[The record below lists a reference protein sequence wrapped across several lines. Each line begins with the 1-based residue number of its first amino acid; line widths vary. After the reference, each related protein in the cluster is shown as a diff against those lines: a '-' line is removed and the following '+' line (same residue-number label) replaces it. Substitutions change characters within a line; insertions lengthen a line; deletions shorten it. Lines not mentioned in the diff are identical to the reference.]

1 MTDLI
6 DSKDVVSRWLQAAEK
21 SSESMDILFG
31 RGCSRTQ
38 SIDWRSYSH
47 LQYDGLGAFARM
59 LSDENAIPISIPLGK
74 FPQATDTAQSL
85 PPIIPDPNQPVAR
98 LKASS
103 NLAAVSEHIENGQLA
118 WHHFSLEASQALQ
131 SRVRQLRCTVN
142 SLLLHTLNKSL
153 LQGNTVGPD
162 FNWLIPV
169 NLRGG
174 LSLRRSSSNQVSY
187 IHHTQR
193 SAYCV
198 QSTHR
203 ELHLQ
208 LQRGDH
214 WRQYRRMRYFCRLPL
229 SLRQW
234 ILKRQHLKLAVPTGT
249 FSNLGQ
255 WDAEAS
261 LKKEYFWLF
270 CPPLASHHLVA
281 AGSLCFQN
289 QISLVLRIAANSPL
303 AQRSAKHY
311 MQAWQDSLIQT

>member
-21 SSESMDILFG
+21 SGESMDILFG

-59 LSDENAIPISIPLGK
+59 LSDENGIPISMPLGK
-74 FPQATDTAQSL
+74 FPQAPETAQ
-85 PPIIPDPNQPVAR
+85 PPASIVPHSSAR
-98 LKASS
+98 YTASS
-103 NLAAVSEHIENGQLA
+103 NLAMVRDCIENGRLA

-131 SRVRQLRCTVN
+131 SRARELQCTVN

-153 LQGNTVGPD
+153 LPGNTMGSD
-162 FNWLIPV
+162 FSWLIPV

-187 IHHTQR
+187 IHHTER
-193 SAYCV
+193 TAYCV

-203 ELHLQ
+203 QLQLQ
-208 LQRGDH
+208 LQRGNH
-214 WRQYRRMRYFCRLPL
+214 WRQYRRMRYLCRLPL

-234 ILKRQHLKLAVPTGT
+234 ILKRQRLKLVLPTGT

-255 WDAEAS
+255 WDAEEA

-289 QISLVLRIAANSPL
+289 QISLALRISANSPL
-303 AQRSAKHY
+303 AQRPAKEY
-311 MQAWQDSLIQT
+311 MQAWQNNLIQTHI